1 MLLCAVPLAKLLH
14 LVTALQRGLG
24 RRRENCAT
32 AGGGGGHVIPV
43 GSLQIG
49 AAESV
54 PAVPIGQDQGL
65 GLVLS
70 PARWWD
76 PAGFGLRGGHGC
88 RGEGEGEGE
97 GGKRWFWCVMVVGFV
112 DIVGWWMR

>member
-1 MLLCAVPLAKLLH
+1 M
-14 LVTALQRGLG
+14 TALQRGLG
-24 RRRENCAT
+24 RRGGNCAT

-54 PAVPIGQDQGL
+54 PAVPVGQDQGL
-65 GLVLS
+65 GLVWR

-88 RGEGEGEGE
+88 RGEGEGDGE
-97 GGKRWFWCVMVVGFV
+97 GGERWFWFWLWWCVMVVGFV